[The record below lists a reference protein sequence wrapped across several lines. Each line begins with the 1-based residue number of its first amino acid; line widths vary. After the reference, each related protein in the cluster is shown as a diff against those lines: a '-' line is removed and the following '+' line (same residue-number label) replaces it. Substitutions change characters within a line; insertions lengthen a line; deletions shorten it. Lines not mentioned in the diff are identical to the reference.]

1 MDEHENFYTTSSRI
15 LVLTTLF
22 LFVFLIQSCNQAP
35 KEAEKEPIVEVK
47 EIILM
52 LNKGLRNKE
61 IAEIIFVAEGTVKK
75 HIYNICQKWNVNSR
89 IELLKIAREFG
100 LIEVN

>member
-1 MDEHENFYTTSSRI
+1 M
-15 LVLTTLF
+15 
-22 LFVFLIQSCNQAP
+22 
-35 KEAEKEPIVEVK
+35 
-47 EIILM
+47 LM
-52 LNKGLRNKE
+52 LHKGLRNKE